1 MGNTTDKIIEV
12 FNVNCNT
19 LRERQETVLLKE
31 KRKLF
36 RECYDEI
43 NDVNDKGHNI
53 LAVEK
58 FKSLLFKVEDHNQF
72 VLQELLEYET
82 KRFLKAMYANILINN
97 KDEIYQLHSK
107 ELQYDLEALEF
118 LTRMIDEKEFID
130 EVEEVVETPKIIE
143 EVKEDKQI
151 DDLSDLM
158 KELEAMI

>member
-1 MGNTTDKIIEV
+1 
-12 FNVNCNT
+12 
-19 LRERQETVLLKE
+19 
-31 KRKLF
+31 
-36 RECYDEI
+36 
-43 NDVNDKGHNI
+43 
-53 LAVEK
+53 
-58 FKSLLFKVEDHNQF
+58 
-72 VLQELLEYET
+72 
-82 KRFLKAMYANILINN
+82 MYANILINN

-143 EVKEDKQI
+143 EVKEEDKQI